1 MKKLTKILSIA
12 TLAISPILASTSA
25 VAEYPERPVKFVVP
39 WPPGD
44 LEDVIT
50 RIIAEEMSKQTGT
63 PASVINKPGGGGIVG
78 ALDVA
83 QARPDGQTIGSF
95 VTDILTTHIHAG
107 NAPYDQNTFE
117 PIGIFLDY
125 PFVIAT
131 KADSPYNNLEELA
144 KYSQDHDISLGHFG
158 YQALPT
164 AITFKAAE
172 QEGIRIASDSA
183 FDENNC
189 ATLATGD
196 ADIIN
201 TTTQLILSCL
211 KSGEVKL
218 LTAMTEER
226 LSIAPEIPTLAEQ
239 TGITQSLWNGLFVK
253 KGTPAEVKEKVAEI
267 AQAALKSDRITGLS
281 NSTGAV
287 IYWIG
292 GSAAEERVARDF
304 ESSKG
309 LLEFMNK

>member
-1 MKKLTKILSIA
+1 MKNITKFLTVA
-12 TLAISPILASTSA
+12 ALAISPMLISSPAI
-25 VAEYPERPVKFVVP
+25 AEYPDRPVKFIVP

-44 LEDVIT
+44 LEDVVT
-50 RIIAEEMSKQTGT
+50 RVIAEQMFEETGT

-83 QARPDGQTIGSF
+83 NARPNGQTIGSF
-95 VTDILTTHIHAG
+95 VVDILTTHIHSG
-107 NAPYDQNTFE
+107 NATYDENTFE
-117 PIGIFLDY
+117 PVGIFIDY

-131 KADSPYNNLEELA
+131 MADSPYNNLKELA
-144 KYSQDHDISLGHFG
+144 EYSQDNDIALGHFG

-164 AITFKAAE
+164 AITFKAASE
-172 QEGIRIASDSA
+172 MGIRIASDAA
-183 FDENNC
+183 FDATNC
-189 ATLATGD
+189 ITLATGD

-218 LTAMTEER
+218 LTAMTKDR
-226 LSIAPEIPTLAEQ
+226 LTIAPDVATLTEQ
-239 TGITQSLWNGLFVK
+239 TGISQSLWNGLFVK
-253 KGTPAEVKEKVAEI
+253 KGTSEEIKNKIAEI
-267 AQAALKSDRITGLS
+267 AQIALKSERVRKLAEA
-281 NSTGAV
+281 TGAG

-292 GSAAEERVARDF
+292 GKEAEELVAKDF

-309 LLEFMNK
+309 LLEFMNR